1 MLRFKQDVIDI
12 KANTVIILAGIN
24 DIAENT
30 GPISLKQILG
40 NIISM
45 CELANQNN
53 IRVILCSVLPA
64 NEFPWEPKI
73 NPTQKVIDLNEMLLD
88 YANSKS
94 ITYVD
99 YYSKMVDDKQG
110 LISAYGYDPVHP
122 NLEGYV
128 IMKHILS

>member
-1 MLRFKQDVIDI
+1 
-12 KANTVIILAGIN
+12 
-24 DIAENT
+24 
-30 GPISLKQILG
+30 
-40 NIISM
+40 
-45 CELANQNN
+45 
-53 IRVILCSVLPA
+53 
-64 NEFPWEPKI
+64 
-73 NPTQKVIDLNEMLLD
+73 MLLD

-128 IMKHILS
+128 IMKHILSEVLEIK